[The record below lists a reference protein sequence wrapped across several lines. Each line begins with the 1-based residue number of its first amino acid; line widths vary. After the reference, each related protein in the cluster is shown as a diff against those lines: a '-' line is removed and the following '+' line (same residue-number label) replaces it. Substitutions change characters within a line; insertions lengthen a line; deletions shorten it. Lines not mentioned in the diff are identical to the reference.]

1 MVFTSVIMDLEKEE
15 DFASRIALNDEEFKV
30 EDVEEYLPPRSLP
43 NTTYAVSNPKA
54 KRQKH
59 LLCVCECDLV
69 RSRHW

>member
-1 MVFTSVIMDLEKEE
+1 MDLEKEE

-43 NTTYAVSNPKA
+43 KA

-69 RSRHW
+69 RSRH